1 MSDIV
6 ERLRDFSIEH
16 QGLDN
21 VDTAVAF
28 AESADEVERL
38 RNELLERD
46 LQIRKTLPK
55 VPYRF
60 VPLGER
66 DV

>member
-1 MSDIV
+1 MTSWNGC
-6 ERLRDFSIEH
+6 ETSPSSTR
-16 QGLDN
+16 GLDN

-28 AESADEVERL
+28 AEAADEIERL